1 MNWYFMNG
9 DKQEGPVEQD
19 TIAELIQAGQVTGNT
34 PVWRDG
40 MANWLKLSQ
49 TELAP
54 LAPAVN
60 VPPPFKGMSTPPP
73 PAMGKAADANPT
85 PSMAYPVNPANN
97 SCCPSCGQQLLAGTR
112 FCSKC
117 GAPACTSYP
126 QPQSANYAAP
136 VNNTGMRNSM
146 STGGSPNGI
155 EWCFVALKKYAV
167 FTGRARRMEFW
178 MFYLFYTVIYFLAL
192 ILDAMGGCGI
202 FSSLVVLGSLLPF
215 LGVGIRRM
223 HDTNRSGWFCLIPI
237 ANIFFAAEK
246 GTIGPN
252 RFGPDPLQVQGGM
265 P

>member
-1 MNWYFMNG
+1 MNWYYMNG
-9 DKQEGPVEQD
+9 DKQEGPLEQEAMM
-19 TIAELIQAGQVTGNT
+19 TLIKSGRINSTT
-34 PVWRDG
+34 PVWNES
-40 MANWLKLSQ
+40 MQEWIPLSQ
-49 TELAP
+49 TELSSHAS
-54 LAPAVN
+54 AK
-60 VPPPFKGMSTPPP
+60 VPPPFTGMSTPPP
-73 PAMGKAADANPT
+73 PAMGKAAYANPT

-97 SCCPSCGQQLLAGTR
+97 SCCPSCGQQILSGTR

-117 GAPACTSYP
+117 GAPACTSYA

-136 VNNTGMRNSM
+136 VNNTGMRDSM
-146 STGGSPNGI
+146 SSGGSPNGI

-178 MFYLFYTVIYFLAL
+178 MFYLFYTASYILAV